1 MREPCFTGASLG
13 PSPALL
19 PNMLDAANESAKLV
33 TSQRDNLAMQLHGAC
48 RRIDELEARMAEN
61 ASQTS
66 NFIGQSAQ
74 EAKAMMQHP
83 ANTNEE
89 LRYKLTHH
97 EQEAQE
103 LRRQICTHGAPHHRR
118 TPASSAQLCAS

>member
-1 MREPCFTGASLG
+1 MLVKRTTSQQRAEENVQMTSHDACNPTSCANPVSQGASVG

-19 PNMLDAANESAKLV
+19 QNMLDAANESAKLV

-66 NFIGQSAQ
+66 FFSLG
-74 EAKAMMQHP
+74 KA
-83 ANTNEE
+83 
-89 LRYKLTHH
+89 RK
-97 EQEAQE
+97 
-103 LRRQICTHGAPHHRR
+103 RQRP
-118 TPASSAQLCAS
+118 